1 MAPKVGD
8 ILKRFGLRGAII
20 RYGEQW
26 KTQEVK
32 DLEDDIRAFYQKY
45 EPYLKREE
53 EYPFEFNTD
62 INDILER
69 HGPVLWPDGPRSE
82 DTTLWLFP
90 AGEIPEYLEDIYYS
104 RHFDKIQPL
113 FATLLNMRVKV
124 YRSNQRHAELK
135 AKEKR
140 EAEAAAAAAAAANA
154 NTNDL
159 DHALSDS
166 DLTDFDSHDETPS
179 LVHVIKFE
187 NDESRAKLQEL
198 SKADEFSLRKRK
210 YKTDSPL
217 SSVKR
222 SKQSRVPSEPVEPS
236 HSQHMP
242 TWTTTNADMIRVASP
257 FHLGNGHDLLVA
269 AASGHTHGFVPV
281 NRPEQNEQPVQ
292 HVSDSDEDGSV
303 LGRTALSLHSSDGSS
318 PNNESHPLPE
328 TPGEGFLLHTQ
339 YALPQD
345 TAPSAQTSESS
356 PKPSQHEQSN
366 QEGVAPTSEMSPE
379 ATSQPQVTDKFI
391 PWPKLNKRRAKRSKT
406 ALRPMVNA
414 EEMEPP
420 AQASQ
425 SLTEVPTTH
434 PPSLQNPPPTPQQ
447 DEPFAPVDDDNIV
460 ESRKLMRRTHVR
472 TPATESSKR
481 TTDNTST
488 ATPSAPQH
496 NPQQINHLTPLSTHT
511 QKRTYQTPYAILH
524 PPAPTPQSVPT
535 SADAVL
541 GAVSSHPAPI
551 DSPLTMSGP
560 TPTIMNKQM
569 PLPTTDMPVSAQI
582 ITNHF
587 ANTFVRFTLTVNG
600 RPSHKNIKLVD
611 CLDAVALHQ
620 KVSNRFKHGLSGQA
634 PAEIVFIFADE
645 EFGID
650 TPDESGQSLWDEF
663 MQMIVTNAP
672 AGTCPITAA
681 VRV

>member
-8 ILKRFGLRGAII
+8 LLKRLGLRGAII

-53 EYPFEFNTD
+53 EYPLEFNTD
-62 INDILER
+62 IDDILER
-69 HGPVLWPDGPRSE
+69 HGPILWPDGPRSE
-82 DTTLWLFP
+82 ETTLWLFP
-90 AGEIPEYLEDIYYS
+90 AGEIPEYFEDIYYS

-140 EAEAAAAAAAAANA
+140 EAEAAAAAAAANVS
-154 NTNDL
+154 TN

-187 NDESRAKLQEL
+187 SDEGRAKLQDIF
-198 SKADEFSLRKRK
+198 KAEEFSLRKRK
-210 YKTDSPL
+210 FKTDSPL
-217 SSVKR
+217 SSAKR
-222 SKQSRVPSEPVEPS
+222 SKQSRIPSEPIEPS
-236 HSQHMP
+236 QLMP

-257 FHLGNGHDLLVA
+257 SHFGHKHDLLVA

-281 NRPEQNEQPVQ
+281 NQPEQSEQPVQ
-292 HVSDSDEDGSV
+292 HISDSDEDGSV
-303 LGRTALSLHSSDGSS
+303 LGRTAMSLHSSDGSS
-318 PNNESHPLPE
+318 PNHESHPLPE
-328 TPGEGFLLHTQ
+328 TPGEGVLLHTQ

-345 TAPSAQTSESS
+345 TAPSAQTSDTA
-356 PKPSQHEQSN
+356 PKFPQHEQPV
-366 QEGVAPTSEMSPE
+366 QEGVAPIAEMSPE
-379 ATSQPQVTDKFI
+379 ATLQPQATDPFI
-391 PWPKLNKRRAKRSKT
+391 PWPKLNKRKAKRSKT
-406 ALRPMVNA
+406 VLRPMVNT

-420 AQASQ
+420 ASASQ

-434 PPSLQNPPPTPQQ
+434 LPGLPNLPPTPQQ
-447 DEPFAPVDDDNIV
+447 DEPFASVDDDNST

-472 TPATESSKR
+472 TPATESTKR

-488 ATPSAPQH
+488 ATPSAPPQ
-496 NPQQINHLTPLSTHT
+496 NTQQINHFTPLSTQT
-511 QKRTYQTPYAILH
+511 QTRTYQTPYANSH
-524 PPAPTPQSVPT
+524 PPVPTPQSIPT
-535 SADAVL
+535 SSDAVL
-541 GAVSSHPAPI
+541 GAVNSHPAPI
-551 DSPLTMSGP
+551 DSPFTMSGP
-560 TPTIMNKQM
+560 IPTIVKKQM
-569 PLPTTDMPVSAQI
+569 LSQTDMPVSAQI

-600 RPSHKNIKLVD
+600 RPSHKNIKLAD
-611 CLDAVALHQ
+611 CLDVVALHQ
-620 KVSNRFKHGLSGQA
+620 KVNNRFKHGLAGQV
-634 PAEIVFIFADE
+634 PSEIVFTFDDE
-645 EFGID
+645 EFGVD
-650 TPDESGQSLWDEF
+650 TPDESGQGLWDEF
-663 MQMIVTNAP
+663 MQMVVNNAP

>member
-1 MAPKVGD
+1 R
-8 ILKRFGLRGAII
+8 LGLRGAII

-69 HGPVLWPDGPRSE
+69 HGPVLWPNGPRSE

-113 FATLLNMRVKV
+113 FTTLLNMRVKV

-140 EAEAAAAAAAAANA
+140 EAEAAAAAANA
-154 NTNDL
+154 STNDP

-179 LVHVIKFE
+179 LVHVIRFE
-187 NDESRAKLQEL
+187 GDESKAKLQEIF
-198 SKADEFSLRKRK
+198 KAGESSSRKRK
-210 YKTDSPL
+210 FKTDSPL

-222 SKQSRVPSEPVEPS
+222 SKQSRVPSEPIEPS

-318 PNNESHPLPE
+318 PNNESHHLPE
-328 TPGEGFLLHTQ
+328 TPGEGVLLHTQ

-345 TAPSAQTSESS
+345 TAPSAQTSGSS
-356 PKPSQHEQSN
+356 PKPSQHEQPN
-366 QEGVAPTSEMSPE
+366 QEGVAPISEMSPE
-379 ATSQPQVTDKFI
+379 ATLQPQATDKFI

-406 ALRPMVNA
+406 ALRPMVNT

-425 SLTEVPTTH
+425 SLTEVPSRH
-434 PPSLQNPPPTPQQ
+434 PPSVPELPPTPQQ
-447 DEPFAPVDDDNIV
+447 DESFASVDDESST

-481 TTDNTST
+481 VTDHTST

-511 QKRTYQTPYAILH
+511 QTRTYQTPYANPH
-524 PPAPTPQSVPT
+524 PPVPTPQSVPT
-535 SADAVL
+535 SVDAVL
-541 GAVSSHPAPI
+541 GAVNLHPAPI
-551 DSPLTMSGP
+551 DSPLIMSGP
-560 TPTIMNKQM
+560 TPTTMNKQM
-569 PLPTTDMPVSAQI
+569 PPPTDMPVSAQI

-587 ANTFVRFTLTVNG
+587 ANTFVKFTLTANG
-600 RPSHKNIKLVD
+600 RSSYKNIKLAD
-611 CLDAVALHQ
+611 CFDAVALHQ
-620 KVSNRFKHGLSGQA
+620 KVSHRFKHGLSGQA

-663 MQMIVTNAP
+663 MQMIVNKAP
-672 AGTCPITAA
+672 AGTCPITAE

>member
-8 ILKRFGLRGAII
+8 ILKRLGLRGAII

-62 INDILER
+62 INDILEK

-90 AGEIPEYLEDIYYS
+90 AGEISEYLEDIYYS

-113 FATLLNMRVKV
+113 FATLLTMRVKV

-140 EAEAAAAAAAAANA
+140 EAEAAAAAAAAAANA
-154 NTNDL
+154 STNDP

-166 DLTDFDSHDETPS
+166 DLTDFDSHDESPS
-179 LVHVIKFE
+179 LVHVIKFDT
-187 NDESRAKLQEL
+187 NQSKAKLQEFFE
-198 SKADEFSLRKRK
+198 AEEVSLRKRK
-210 YKTDSPL
+210 FKTDSPL
-217 SSVKR
+217 RSVKR
-222 SKQSRVPSEPVEPS
+222 SKQSRVPSEPIEPS
-236 HSQHMP
+236 QNLP

-257 FHLGNGHDLLVA
+257 FQLGHEHDLLVA

-281 NRPEQNEQPVQ
+281 NRPEQNEQPAQ

-303 LGRTALSLHSSDGSS
+303 LGRTAMSLHSSDGSS
-318 PNNESHPLPE
+318 PNHESQHLPE
-328 TPGEGFLLHTQ
+328 TPGEGVLLHTQ

-345 TAPSAQTSESS
+345 TNPSAQTSESAPKS
-356 PKPSQHEQSN
+356 PQHGQPLQS
-366 QEGVAPTSEMSPE
+366 VAPISEISPE
-379 ATSQPQVTDKFI
+379 ATLQPQVTDQFMH
-391 PWPKLNKRRAKRSKT
+391 WPKLNKRKAKRSKT
-406 ALRPMVNA
+406 TLRPMVNT

-420 AQASQ
+420 AQPIQ
-425 SLTEVPTTH
+425 SLTEPPMTHAPGLPT
-434 PPSLQNPPPTPQQ
+434 LPPTPQQ
-447 DEPFAPVDDDNIV
+447 DESFASVNDDNGT
-460 ESRKLMRRTHVR
+460 ESRKLTRRTHVL
-472 TPATESSKR
+472 TPATEPSKQP
-481 TTDNTST
+481 TDNTST
-488 ATPSAPQH
+488 ATPSASQH
-496 NPQQINHLTPLSTHT
+496 NITQINHFTPLSTHT
-511 QKRTYQTPYAILH
+511 QARTYQTPYANSH
-524 PPAPTPQSVPT
+524 PLVPNPQSNPTPV
-535 SADAVL
+535 DAVP
-541 GAVSSHPAPI
+541 GVVNSHPAPI

-560 TPTIMNKQM
+560 IPTIVNKQN
-569 PLPTTDMPVSAQI
+569 PLPIPSDMPVSAQI

-600 RPSHKNIKLVD
+600 RSSHKNIKLAD
-611 CLDAVALHQ
+611 CFDVVALHQ
-620 KVSNRFKHGLSGQA
+620 TVNNRFKYGLSGQV
-634 PAEIVFIFADE
+634 PSEIVFIFADE

-663 MQMIVTNAP
+663 MQMIVSNAP